1 MVVELVLFMVEVMFR
16 LVSCDRRRV
25 LLNAIA
31 SSKFPLFWPGEPA
44 DTNVAVVVDA
54 AAAFVIAVAVGLA
67 VVVGVPNATGSIP
80 ARSLL
85 YWICAPQAAPVGA
98 LAGPVR
104 GMTQALSA
112 GSLAVVMGMPL
123 ASMRETVSTGAD
135 VVWGLEARVSSAEA
149 KGEEMSVRRKPV
161 KRDWEEKERDA
172 MLFVAHGETVNLL
185 RGRRIARD

>member
-1 MVVELVLFMVEVMFR
+1 MR
-16 LVSCDRRRV
+16 SV
-25 LLNAIA
+25 LLNAI
-31 SSKFPLFWPGEPA
+31 SRSRVSVFWPGEPA
-44 DTNVAVVVDA
+44 DTNVAVVVDV
-54 AAAFVIAVAVGLA
+54 AFPVAVAVGLA
-67 VVVGVPNATGSIP
+67 VVVGVPKATGRIP

-98 LAGPVR
+98 LAGPVK

-112 GSLAVVMGMPL
+112 GSLAVVIGMPL

-161 KRDWEEKERDA
+161 RRDWEEKERDA
-172 MLFVAHGETVNLL
+172 MMLL
-185 RGRRIARD
+185 PTARQ